1 MRYRFPLDPQVY
13 LIRYVPVQPSVAEF
27 AFTGVVAML
36 IALAAS
42 VVPAVWAA
50 RMTPVEGLRYE

>member
-1 MRYRFPLDPQVY
+1 MY